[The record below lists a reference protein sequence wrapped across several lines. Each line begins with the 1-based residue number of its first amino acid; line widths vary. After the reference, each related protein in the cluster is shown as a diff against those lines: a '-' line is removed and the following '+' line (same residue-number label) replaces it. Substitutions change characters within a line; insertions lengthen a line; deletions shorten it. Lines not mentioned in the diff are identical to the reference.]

1 VKRIEKGER
10 EGVRREGVRREVVRN
25 EDKEVRE
32 EGKGATEEK
41 TGAASGSHTAEP
53 VQIPDCSRIGGSIG
67 WLKFLLCLHESQ
79 RLAHTYTHE
88 LVEPTAREGGGG
100 IAEELVQW
108 NGHTAISLLS
118 SL

>member
-1 VKRIEKGER
+1 VKRIGKGER
-10 EGVRREGVRREVVRN
+10 EGMRREVVRREN
-25 EDKEVRE
+25 EMR

-53 VQIPDCSRIGGSIG
+53 VQIPDCSHIGGSIG
-67 WLKFLLCLHESQ
+67 RLQFLLCLHESQ